1 MSRGNN
7 TDARGARV
15 VVEDVRRVHPGPVVA
30 VDGVS
35 LTLEPSE
42 FVVLTGPSGSGKTS
56 LLSIIGDLDRP
67 TSGKVEVD
75 GISIADSPDGYF
87 HRDVVGFVFQHHHL
101 LPHLPARVNVEIPL
115 IGAGLG
121 ATARREKASALLEE
135 VGLGHRLESL
145 AMHLS
150 GGERQRVAVARALA
164 NDPRLLLADE
174 PTGALDSE
182 SAQLVLELLEDARA
196 RRGMTLLV
204 VSYDDALG
212 DRADRRLYLRDGRMV
227 PEPGAT
233 QAPPSTRVG
242 ATVVP
247 RQAG

>member
-1 MSRGNN
+1 VSRGNN